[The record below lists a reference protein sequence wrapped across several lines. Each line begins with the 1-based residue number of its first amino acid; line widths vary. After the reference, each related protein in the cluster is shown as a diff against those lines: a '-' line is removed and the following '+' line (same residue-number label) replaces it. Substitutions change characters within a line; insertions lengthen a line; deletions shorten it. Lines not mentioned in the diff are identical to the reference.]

1 MAANKHS
8 PQDKN
13 SSLILKIL
21 IEKHQVLRG
30 IEPGSPDPKSAM
42 LAPRPKIDEKCLK
55 NQKNFGY
62 MFSNSKFFEFLIMNY
77 ETHSSQMCRR
87 LEIIL
92 S

>member
-30 IEPGSPDPKSAM
+30 IEPGSPNPKSAM
-42 LAPRPKIDEKCLK
+42 LAPRPRIHEKCLK
-55 NQKNFGY
+55 SAKNLDQVLSNLN
-62 MFSNSKFFEFLIMNY
+62 FS
-77 ETHSSQMCRR
+77 
-87 LEIIL
+87 
-92 S
+92 